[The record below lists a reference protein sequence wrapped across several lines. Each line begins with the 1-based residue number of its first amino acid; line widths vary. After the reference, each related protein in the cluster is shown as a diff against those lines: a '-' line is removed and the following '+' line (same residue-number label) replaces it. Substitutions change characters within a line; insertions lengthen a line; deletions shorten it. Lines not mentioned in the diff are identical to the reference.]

1 MERIDII
8 QHRLLHFL
16 RYQRRLIYI
25 NGVLIYIK
33 SNANIIERMSTYNGC
48 TPDPSNTLG
57 DPQLIGR
64 LLVALNVAVFIW
76 GTLAV
81 YQYTTPSKLQFK
93 PQRESE

>member
-1 MERIDII
+1 
-8 QHRLLHFL
+8 
-16 RYQRRLIYI
+16 
-25 NGVLIYIK
+25 
-33 SNANIIERMSTYNGC
+33 MSTYNGC

-81 YQYTTPSKLQFK
+81 YQYITPSNLQFT
-93 PQRESE
+93 QRQDNARTGSKNNDDS